1 MKERTYTIRGVCPIV
16 MHNERLADPLNE
28 HAKALKA
35 LTKKRN
41 KTDDDHL
48 AVSRAEFMGG
58 LYWDADLGPHVPER
72 CLERLLRDAASKSKQ
87 GKAVLSALIV
97 TDPAKL
103 EYKGPRDPV
112 AMWDAGTFVLRASV
126 GVGQQRVI
134 RSRPIFR
141 DWSLTFTVNFDENVL
156 DERDVDSFVEIGG
169 RLVGLL
175 DWRPKHGRYVVE
187 KVTAGSKEQ
196 AA

>member
-41 KTDDDHL
+41 KTDDDHM

-58 LYWDADLGPHVPER
+58 LYYDADLGPHVPER

-97 TDPAKL
+97 TEPAKL

-112 AMWDAGTFVLRASV
+112 ALWEAGTFLLRALSDEQRQRHERWMLRNAFRV
-126 GVGQQRVI
+126 QQALK
-134 RSRPIFR
+134 PPPP
-141 DWSLTFTVNFDENVL
+141 
-156 DERDVDSFVEIGG
+156 EIA
-169 RLVGLL
+169 
-175 DWRPKHGRYVVE
+175 P
-187 KVTAGSKEQ
+187 
-196 AA
+196 

>member
-112 AMWDAGTFVLRASV
+112 AMWEAGTFVLRASV

-187 KVTAGSKEQ
+187 SVTEGSKEHV
-196 AA
+196 A

>member
-1 MKERTYTIRGVCPIV
+1 MKERTYTIKGVCPIL
-16 MHNERLADPLNE
+16 MHNSRLSDPLDE

-58 LYWDADLGPHVPER
+58 LYYDKDLGPYVPEK

-97 TDPAKL
+97 TEPAKL

-112 AMWDAGTFVLRASV
+112 AMWEAKTFVSRDSC

-156 DERDVDSFVEIGG
+156 DARDVDGFVEVGG

-175 DWRPKHGRYVVE
+175 DWRPKHGRYTVE
-187 KVTAGSKEQ
+187 SIR
-196 AA
+196 

>member
-1 MKERTYTIRGVCPIV
+1 MKERSYTIKGVCPIV

-28 HAKALKA
+28 HAKALKS

-48 AVSRAEFMGG
+48 AVSKAEFLGG

-87 GKAVLSALIV
+87 GRAVLSALIV
-97 TDPAKL
+97 IEPAKL
-103 EYKGPRDPV
+103 IYKGPRDPE
-112 AMWDAGTFVLRASV
+112 AMWAMGEQFVLRASV
-126 GVGQQRVI
+126 GVGQSRVI
-134 RSRPIFR
+134 RSRPVFR
-141 DWSLTFTVNFDENVL
+141 DWSLTFTVNYDENVL
-156 DERDVDSFVEIGG
+156 EERDVDGFVEVGG

-175 DWRPKHGRYVVE
+175 DWRPKHGRFT
-187 KVTAGSKEQ
+187 VTG

>member
-35 LTKKRN
+35 LTKKKN

-112 AMWDAGTFVLRASV
+112 AMWEAGSFVLRASV

-156 DERDVDSFVEIGG
+156 DARDVDSFVEIGG

-175 DWRPKHGRYVVE
+175 DWRPKHGRFNVE
-187 KVTAGSKEQ
+187 NVA
-196 AA
+196 

>member
-1 MKERTYTIRGVCPIV
+1 MRERTYTIKGVAPIV
-16 MHNERLADPLNE
+16 MHNEQLADPLNE
-28 HAKALKA
+28 HSKALKA

-41 KTDDDHL
+41 KTDEDHL
-48 AVSRAEFMGG
+48 AVSKVEFMGS
-58 LYWDADLGPHVPER
+58 LYWQEDIGPHVPER
-72 CLERLLRDAASKSKQ
+72 CLERMLRDAASKSKQ

-103 EYKGPRDPV
+103 EYKGPRLPS
-112 AMWDAGTFVLRASV
+112 AMWDAGGFVLRASV

-141 DWSLTFTVNFDENVL
+141 DWSLTFTVMFDENVL
-156 DERDVDSFVEIGG
+156 EERDVDGFVELAG

-175 DWRPKHGRYVVE
+175 DWRPKHGRFTVE
-187 KVTAGSKEQ
+187 K

>member
-1 MKERTYTIRGVCPIV
+1 VKERTYTIRGVCPIV

-41 KTDDDHL
+41 KTDDDHM

-58 LYWDADLGPHVPER
+58 MYYDADLGPHVPER

-97 TDPAKL
+97 TEPAKL

-112 AMWDAGTFVLRASV
+112 ALWDAGTFLLRASV

-134 RSRPIFR
+134 RSRPMFR
-141 DWSLTFTVNFDENVL
+141 DWWLTFTVNFDENVL
-156 DERDVDSFVEIGG
+156 DARDVDSFVEIGG
-169 RLVGLL
+169 RQVGLL
-175 DWRPKHGRYVVE
+175 DWRPKHGRFNVE
-187 KVTAGSKEQ
+187 KVA
-196 AA
+196 